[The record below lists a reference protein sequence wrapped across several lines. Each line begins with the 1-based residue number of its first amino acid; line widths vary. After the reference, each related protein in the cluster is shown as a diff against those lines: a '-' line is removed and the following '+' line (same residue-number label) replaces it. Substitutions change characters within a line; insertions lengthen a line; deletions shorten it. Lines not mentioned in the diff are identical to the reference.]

1 MISYPADA
9 ISVQGEGSAVLRG
22 DALDACAL
30 SCLPAGRFTKRRVV
44 DFKRDGAMR
53 CR

>member
-1 MISYPADA
+1 
-9 ISVQGEGSAVLRG
+9 
-22 DALDACAL
+22 L